1 MSWVLDSGRPIYLQI
16 VERLELSIVS
26 GQFKP
31 GDKVP
36 SVRELAVEAGVNPNT
51 MQKAMVELERQ
62 GLVHSERTSGCFIT
76 EDEAMITQVREELA
90 KKQIQEFM
98 ERMNKMG
105 FDGEEIVT
113 LLQKTMREGK
123 K

>member
-62 GLVHSERTSGCFIT
+62 GLVHSERTSGRFIT
-76 EDEAMITQVREELA
+76 EDEAMITQVREDLA

-105 FDGEEIVT
+105 YDGEEIVM
-113 LLQKTMREGK
+113 LLQKTMKEGK